1 MHVKKTFVGMQ
12 QSFPELLENRLNIE
26 SIDRGAATQIEY
38 QIGQNCFGGPTRKC
52 QCLGIRIFFP
62 FLIGSWIFDWII
74 IIHWFMEENLKSRC
88 THQKGE
94 VMEVLWWYGHYKTK
108 MFIAAK
114 CNFMVKLDRNEWN
127 SWAAL
132 VKLNAILSR
141 WPYVQFPSRL
151 FAELG
156 SIYCKR

>member
-52 QCLGIRIFFP
+52 QCLGIRIFFSFFDRILNIWLDHHHP
-62 FLIGSWIFDWII
+62 LIYVL
-74 IIHWFMEENLKSRC
+74 H

-141 WPYVQFPSRL
+141 WPYVQFPSRICRTRVHIL
-151 FAELG
+151 QKIG
-156 SIYCKR
+156 N

>member
-1 MHVKKTFVGMQ
+1 MRRRLCVGMQ

-38 QIGQNCFGGPTRKC
+38 QIGQNCFGSTRKC
-52 QCLGIRIFFP
+52 QRLGIRIFFS
-62 FLIGSWIFDWII
+62 LFDQILNIWLDHHCIR
-74 IIHWFMEENLKSRC
+74 WFMEESYFSLH
-88 THQKGE
+88 TEEE
-94 VMEVLWWYGHYKTK
+94 VLEVLWWYGHSKTK

>member
-38 QIGQNCFGGPTRKC
+38 QIGQNCFGGSTRKC
-52 QCLGIRIFFP
+52 QCLGIRIFFLFWSDP
-62 FLIGSWIFDWII
+62 EYLIGSSSSIDLWKRIL
-74 IIHWFMEENLKSRC
+74 NLVAHTSE
-88 THQKGE
+88 GE